1 MDLRAL
7 EAFVW
12 VARLGQFRAAA
23 RKLNVTQPAISTR
36 VAMLESELG
45 VKLFERGAQQVSLTH
60 KGREL
65 LEHAQRMLQLR
76 ETMLLAA
83 NEQIAVRGQLRVG
96 LSETLVHT
104 WFPGLV
110 ESINKRFA
118 QLTLE
123 MQVDVKGNLLKA
135 LLGRQL
141 DIAFVTEPVSE
152 PSLAKVDLC
161 TYPLAWVASPS
172 LKLPERGVTL
182 EMITRWPIVTYAR
195 NSHTHAFIEDL
206 LQRHRIA
213 NARIH
218 TSWSM
223 STTLTMVMNGF
234 GVGTLPLAAAQHELA
249 DGKLRVLEVR
259 GATLPEFNFVALYPR
274 GSDSF
279 VAAAVAELARQAAAP
294 SAGAQ
299 PDRRALPLSRRLRAS
314 RPAAEPREPL
324 R

>member
-23 RKLNVTQPAISTR
+23 KKLSVTQPAISTR

-45 VKLFERGAQQVSLTH
+45 VKLFERGGQQASLTH

-65 LEHAQRMLQLR
+65 LEHAERMLQLR
-76 ETMLLAA
+76 ETMRLSA
-83 NEQIAVRGQLRVG
+83 NDQVAVRGQLRVG
-96 LSETLVHT
+96 VSETLVHT
-104 WFPGLV
+104 WFPELV
-110 ESINKRFA
+110 EGINERFPR
-118 QLTLE
+118 LTLE
-123 MQVDVKGNLLKA
+123 MQVDVKANMLKA
-135 LLGRQL
+135 LLARRL

-161 TYPLAWVASPS
+161 TYPLAWMASPA
-172 LKLPERGVTL
+172 LKLPARGVTL

-195 NSHTHAFIEDL
+195 NSRTHAFIEDL
-206 LQRHRIA
+206 LARHHISH
-213 NARIH
+213 ARIH

-234 GVGTLPLAAAQHELA
+234 GVGTLPLPAAHQELA
-249 DGKLRVLEVR
+249 DGKVRVLNVR
-259 GATLPEFNFVALYPR
+259 EAQLPEFNFVALYPR

-279 VAAAVAELARQAAAP
+279 VAAAVAELARQAAYGNPA
-294 SAGAQ
+294 S
-299 PDRRALPLSRRLRAS
+299 RRARRTASMKLAGSARPLPAMSNAV
-314 RPAAEPREPL
+314 P
-324 R
+324 